1 MRTANKL
8 SSNGG
13 VSSDF
18 VAKDTGELRYSP
30 ATSGVSTLLFVA
42 ILFALTFVVN
52 AMPGTDSGSDSDALG
67 VLSFAAAAAAVG
79 GVMALKRG
87 RDRPKKVSK
96 EAEEAAKL
104 ACDAIISGRAASQK
118 AKTSPDC
125 LCHTN

>member
-1 MRTANKL
+1 M
-8 SSNGG
+8 
-13 VSSDF
+13 
-18 VAKDTGELRYSP
+18 
-30 ATSGVSTLLFVA
+30 A
-42 ILFALTFVVN
+42 IFFALTFVVN
-52 AMPGTDSGSDSDALG
+52 VMPGTDSGAESDLALG

-125 LCHTN
+125 LCQTN